1 MYQLVGSNL
10 VLVSRKEANMNSPIP
25 GIDSIQ
31 KVTSYENIEYIKRN
45 DKLVNFPSGGSSG
58 IGTKEDRDD
67 ER

>member
-1 MYQLVGSNL
+1 M
-10 VLVSRKEANMNSPIP
+10 SRKEANMNSPIP